1 MLLGDGGRRI
11 LAFNRYANAKT
22 RKEKADALKAI
33 RKLEKEQIN
42 KMYRKDGTLRSQ
54 YRKTGGY
61 TVTNRFSDIML
72 PGKKRTTRIT

>member
-1 MLLGDGGRRI
+1 MLLGDGGRRM

-22 RKEKADALKAI
+22 RREKADALKAI
-33 RKLEKEQIN
+33 KKLEKEQID

-61 TVTNRFSDIML
+61 TVTNRFSDAML

>member
-1 MLLGDGGRRI
+1 MLLGDGGRRM
-11 LAFNRYANAKT
+11 LAFNRYATKT

-33 RKLEKEQIN
+33 KKLEKEQID

-61 TVTNRFSDIML
+61 TVTNRFSGAML
-72 PGKKRTTRIT
+72 PEKKRTTRIT

>member
-1 MLLGDGGRRI
+1 MLLGDGGRRM

-22 RKEKADALKAI
+22 RREKADALKAI
-33 RKLEKEQIN
+33 KKLEKEQID

-61 TVTNRFSDIML
+61 TVTNRFSGAML
-72 PGKKRTTRIT
+72 PEKKRTTRIT